1 MLTFFAFSSIA
12 QSENIKKIMDN
23 LETRLEIYNN
33 IMNDHERMVEFMEI
47 ANGNEHTTMMMQNK
61 KHQIMNSQKDVSEM
75 NCNHQMMDSLNTT
88 GKKKDNAGMN
98 KEMMDKCSKN
108 SDMHNMV
115 EMMAR
120 NPKMMKL
127 CMEKMKE
134 NGLMGEKDQLIKMKT
149 EQPADQQEHELHH

>member
-1 MLTFFAFSSIA
+1 
-12 QSENIKKIMDN
+12 
-23 LETRLEIYNN
+23 
-33 IMNDHERMVEFMEI
+33 
-47 ANGNEHTTMMMQNK
+47 
-61 KHQIMNSQKDVSEM
+61 
-75 NCNHQMMDSLNTT
+75 
-88 GKKKDNAGMN
+88 
-98 KEMMDKCSKN
+98 MDKCSKD
-108 SDMHNMV
+108 SDIHNMV

>member
-1 MLTFFAFSSIA
+1 MKSIAIIFSMLTFFAFSSNA

-23 LETRLEIYNN
+23 PETRIEIYNN

-88 GKKKDNAGMN
+88 GKKKFHRMN
-98 KEMMDKCSKN
+98 Y
-108 SDMHNMV
+108 
-115 EMMAR
+115 
-120 NPKMMKL
+120 
-127 CMEKMKE
+127 
-134 NGLMGEKDQLIKMKT
+134 IKT
-149 EQPADQQEHELHH
+149 FATLFVRSS